1 MEKNSKRRKSSAS
14 CKWNSLR
21 NERGRRQAVGSKVS
35 GWTGSCSRFLHL
47 QMQSK
52 TRFQDKCLQVMLSEK
67 PDWRPLPGLY
77 SRESP
82 PADLA
87 PRRMYSHAFWC
98 LAKKGKKI
106 LKVLWSFWQLFI
118 ATVCTL
124 EGLALANDLHNQPEA
139 ASVRLAEFRNTVN
152 TFHLLGVR
160 SSHAK
165 SFKAPNYLL
174 LICSRKSGRVY
185 NTQCL
190 HNHLSSVSRLRCQT
204 IMWSTWHVSKT
215 DKRDD
220 TLPPEEYKQMT
231 QMACIFIY
239 SN

>member
-1 MEKNSKRRKSSAS
+1 MKFLRK
-14 CKWNSLR
+14 
-21 NERGRRQAVGSKVS
+21 ERGRRQDVGSKVS

-98 LAKKGKKI
+98 LAKKGKKKI

-124 EGLALANDLHNQPEA
+124 EGLALANDLRNQPEA

-165 SFKAPNYLL
+165 PSKLQIIYCWSVLERVVGSTTLVHIGVYTIICLL
-174 LICSRKSGRVY
+174 SPDWDVR
-185 NTQCL
+185 
-190 HNHLSSVSRLRCQT
+190 
-204 IMWSTWHVSKT
+204 
-215 DKRDD
+215 
-220 TLPPEEYKQMT
+220 P
-231 QMACIFIY
+231 
-239 SN
+239 